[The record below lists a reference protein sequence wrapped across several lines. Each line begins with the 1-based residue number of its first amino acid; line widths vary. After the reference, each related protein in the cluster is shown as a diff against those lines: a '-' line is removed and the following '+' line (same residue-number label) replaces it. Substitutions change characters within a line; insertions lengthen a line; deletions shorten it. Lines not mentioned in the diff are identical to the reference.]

1 MIALAINPFNGNT
14 KIVLGKYDFIN
25 HIEERIIMTFINTFL
40 QKNKLRENN
49 HGIYMVFAAYTLSIL
64 LLVIGSDT
72 FYNIKSKADGLNNSA
87 EANKIRNINDNE
99 DALNPYD
106 ITGDKQEDYLVEF
119 KLESQEKYIEKYNQG
134 YIQRN
139 QQAVR
144 EVSDDTYWLM
154 GFAMNEEEYIS
165 MIDHMEHAEVFVEE
179 ENLDEK
185 TISSFSTNSVEL
197 VQETS
202 AIPVTKEEVE
212 MLERIVEAEATGED
226 IKGKI
231 LVANVI
237 FNRIE
242 AEEFPDTIEDVIFQK
257 DGDVYQFSPIADKR
271 FWKVKVTKETK
282 NAVSR
287 ALDGE
292 DYSQGALYFMARK
305 RAKKSSTRWFDKNLD
320 WLFKHGGHE
329 FYK

>member
-1 MIALAINPFNGNT
+1 MQKNKAIEE
-14 KIVLGKYDFIN
+14 YDFY

-49 HGIYMVFAAYTLSIL
+49 HGVYLVFAAYTLSIL

-72 FYNIKSKADGLNNSA
+72 FYNITSKANGLNHSV
-87 EANKIRNINDNE
+87 EVNKTRNNKNNE
-99 DALNPYD
+99 DILNPYD
-106 ITGDKQEDYLVEF
+106 KEDVHDTEEDADYLVES
-119 KLESQEKYIEKYNQG
+119 KLELQEKYIDKYNQG
-134 YIQRN
+134 YIQMN
-139 QQAVR
+139 QQSAN

-154 GFAMNEEEYIS
+154 GFAMNEEEYIN
-165 MIDHMEHAEVFVEE
+165 MIEHMEDSEVFAEE

-185 TISSFSTNSVEL
+185 TISSFSTNAVSL
-197 VQETS
+197 SQSTTT
-202 AIPVTKEEVE
+202 IPATKEEVE

-242 AEEFPDTIEDVIFQK
+242 ADGFPDTIEDVIFQK
-257 DGDVYQFSPIADKR
+257 DGDVYQFSPISDKR
-271 FWKVKVTKETK
+271 FWKVKVTKETR

-305 RAKKSSTRWFDKNLD
+305 RAKKSSARWFDKNLD

-329 FYK
+329 FFK